1 MQTDLT
7 DYDNR
12 IINFAQRIE
21 IKKRSSKMSLD
32 KTKGKTRGKVLCLNQ
47 REPRQA
53 AQG

>member
-1 MQTDLT
+1 MDLT
-7 DYDNR
+7 DYDTGF
-12 IINFAQRIE
+12 IDFAGHIE
-21 IKKRSSKMSLD
+21 FRNLRSKMSLD